1 MGKKTDIKVC
11 RYIGCKHVDKH
22 IDISQEEFK
31 VVGTMYYHPDCYKA
45 KQTNEWKDEQTKK
58 DLQYIKNQWVLHISQ
73 TVVYSQLFRCL
84 NEFIARG
91 IPSDYLVFVFDYIVE
106 NKLNLR
112 FPQGFKYYLDKPEIK
127 EAYQKRQYAKN
138 GIKKATEFT
147 AVDDNNAP
155 QFSIGQKPQGF
166 KSILGGK
173 K

>member
-11 RYIGCKHVDKH
+11 RYIGCKHADKH
-22 IDISQEEFK
+22 ISQEEFK

-91 IPSDYLVFVFDYIVE
+91 IPSDYLVFVFDY
-106 NKLNLR
+106 
-112 FPQGFKYYLDKPEIK
+112 YLDKPEIK